1 MRLPFRHSGNF
12 KQECI
17 PTASE
22 WVVAQYYPHY
32 PRHKLLTEL
41 FGPNLVGVLFFE
53 LQPCLIKSRR
63 WLPVQR
69 SPLCI
74 LVSFNRGGPIPYGN
88 DSDEHSVFCRL
99 FARGA

>member
-22 WVVAQYYPHY
+22 WVVAQYD
-32 PRHKLLTEL
+32 PRHELLTEL
-41 FGPNLVGVLFFE
+41 FGPKRVGVLFFE

-74 LVSFNRGGPIPYGN
+74 LLSFDRGGPIPYGS
-88 DSDEHSVFCRL
+88 DSDEHSVISRL
-99 FARGA
+99 FASGA